1 MPNWCS
7 NSIIITGDKDKIKK
21 IKRVISTMDNT
32 DRVFQALVG
41 RDENL
46 SEAEFENGAWYNSN
60 INRFGC
66 KWDVDYDT
74 CNFDLEGDDCITMSP
89 ETAWS
94 PPEGFCR
101 LLAEQYG
108 VDVVL
113 EYSEPGC
120 DFAGRLSITADGE
133 EDAENYGYLEGLYNI
148 DEDWFWQEVQ
158 SNLEYEFDDEPRS
171 LEGWLEDFDFVSDKG
186 KEELK
191 SLYEEARQQQEQ
203 TN

>member
-32 DRVFQALVG
+32 DRVFQDLVG

-133 EDAENYGYLEGLYNI
+133 EDAENYGYLEGLYHI

-171 LEGWLEDFDFVSDKG
+171 LEGWLEDFDFVSDKC

-191 SLYEEARQQQEQ
+191 SLYEEAREQQEQ